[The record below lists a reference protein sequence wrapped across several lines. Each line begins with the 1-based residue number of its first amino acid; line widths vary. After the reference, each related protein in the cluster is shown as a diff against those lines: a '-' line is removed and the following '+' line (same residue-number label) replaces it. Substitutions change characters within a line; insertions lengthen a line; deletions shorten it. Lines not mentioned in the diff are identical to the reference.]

1 MNDKDWQ
8 PHEPVSRTQYVVNLE
23 RKVEELEEALEET
36 EHDMHMR
43 EHVKNIEAER
53 DALAEKLRIK
63 ERTIDLMGQFTEKLQ
78 KELDDLQGNFDKQL
92 KEALANSD
100 ACWKLEQKMYVRQRD
115 EARAEVEQL
124 RRWLNEA
131 RAGE

>member
-23 RKVEELEEALEET
+23 RKVEELEEALEDT

-78 KELDDLQGNFDKQL
+78 RELDDLQENFDKKL